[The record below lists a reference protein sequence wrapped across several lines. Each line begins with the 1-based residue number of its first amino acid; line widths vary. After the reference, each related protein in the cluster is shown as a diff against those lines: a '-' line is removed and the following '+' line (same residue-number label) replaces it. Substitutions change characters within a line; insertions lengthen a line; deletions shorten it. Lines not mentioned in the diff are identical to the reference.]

1 MAEEGEG
8 EFSFAAHPF
17 DTLACG
23 LLGLGDR
30 VDAKVGQ
37 LGSVHVPHSTLT
49 GLSFGALG
57 ADLEAPLRKECRP

>member
-1 MAEEGEG
+1 VAEEGAG

-30 VDAKVGQ
+30 VDAKGGE
-37 LGSVHVPHSTLT
+37 LGSLHVPQSALT